1 MTSSLLEAPVDALEP
16 SRTATQATD
25 TPSPIPSTP
34 PTELSLPPASPN
46 TTPPATTAS
55 GSADTQE
62 ADDIEDDNRNLVSS
76 SLELDSPE
84 FTKATISIYLQ
95 VLPHDNHPEGRP
107 VILGIR
113 SHDLPPLTLTRR
125 WNQLLPLPTDIDQLL
140 QQWQSHYPT
149 AIQDRKT
156 SRDVKREQER
166 QQAEARKTEN
176 KRRQEEKKN
185 QKPARRTENKT
196 PVAPAKQL
204 RAPTAAASA
213 APPAAEST
221 PPSTQSSLF

>member
-1 MTSSLLEAPVDALEP
+1 MTSSLLEAPVDAVEP

-25 TPSPIPSTP
+25 TLSPIPSTP

>member
-1 MTSSLLEAPVDALEP
+1 MTSSLLETPVDAVEP

-25 TPSPIPSTP
+25 PPSPIPSTP

-46 TTPPATTAS
+46 TTPPAPTAS

-84 FTKATISIYLQ
+84 FTKATISIHLQ

-176 KRRQEEKKN
+176 KRRQDEKKN

-204 RAPTAAASA
+204 RAPTAAASF

>member
-1 MTSSLLEAPVDALEP
+1 MTSSLLEAPVDAVEP

-25 TPSPIPSTP
+25 TPSPIPSTS
-34 PTELSLPPASPN
+34 PTELSLPTASPN

-62 ADDIEDDNRNLVSS
+62 ADDIEDDNRNVVSS

-149 AIQDRKT
+149 AIQDRNT